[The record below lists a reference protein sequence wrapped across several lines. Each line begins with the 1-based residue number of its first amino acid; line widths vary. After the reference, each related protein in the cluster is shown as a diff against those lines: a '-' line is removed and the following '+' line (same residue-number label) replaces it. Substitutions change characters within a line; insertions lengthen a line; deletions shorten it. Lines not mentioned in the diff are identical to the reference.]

1 MTDEAQRQMVQA
13 GLLPEVMPNNFT
25 FRKVREILSQ
35 LENTDPVKLSKAI
48 NAAKGLKIRGP
59 LASVIFIKHHLDG
72 KHEVQVD
79 RLEEGEE
86 GIRFAV
92 LVYSEGEVP
101 IQVEFLPE
109 GISNGS
115 RLRYDPS
122 EERYC

>member
-1 MTDEAQRQMVQA
+1 MTDEAQKQMFEV

-35 LENTDPVKLSKAI
+35 LENIDADKLREAI
-48 NAAKGLKIRGP
+48 NAAKGLKIHGP

-72 KHEVQVD
+72 AHEVEVD
-79 RLEEGEE
+79 RLEESEE
-86 GIRFAV
+86 GMRFAV
-92 LVYSEGEVP
+92 LVYSEGELP

-109 GISNGS
+109 GINVGS

-122 EERYC
+122 KESYR